1 MTAVTVVTVRRTTP
15 ANTVTTVTTDT
26 LRLALKPTD
35 AEVLEFITKSP
46 DDCLQYRNSDGS
58 IDLDGVREMMVD
70 IERKKIIDDHPYSIS
85 QGNDGRWRTWVKDEN
100 AKAGRKQIVKSTREK
115 LENALVEYYLRNDE
129 RLVRIRM
136 TLRELYPK
144 WIKYKSLHNAE
155 TYIPRIDSEW
165 KRCYE
170 NSPIVDKPIRELKKL
185 ELDEWAHSLIR
196 EHDMTK
202 TMYYNMS
209 LIMRQCLDYAVDLEI
224 VEDNQFRKVKV
235 DGRRMFRKVRKKK
248 DSTQVYSK
256 DEVIILFQKAW
267 DDFRN
272 STRLVYRLAPLAMM
286 FQFFTGVRIGELCAL
301 KFSDIE
307 NGIMTVSRMLQKDTG
322 KVVDHTKSHEDRE
335 VILVDGALEL
345 VEIARA
351 YQEEHDCKSEYIFSI
366 TDKPLKYREVNALL
380 EKYCESAGIL
390 YRSSHSAR
398 KTYISSL
405 IDAGININTVRSY
418 AGHADER
425 TTYWNYCYD
434 RTPDAEKKELLER
447 ALA

>member
-1 MTAVTVVTVRRTTP
+1 MTTAQTKAVT
-15 ANTVTTVTTDT
+15 AVTTDT
-26 LRLALKPTD
+26 LRLALKPTN
-35 AEVLEFITKSP
+35 AEILEFITKSP
-46 DDCLQYRNSDGS
+46 DDCLQYRNADGS

-70 IERKKIIDDHPYSIS
+70 IERNKIIDDHPFSIS
-85 QGNDGRWRTWVKDEN
+85 QGNDSRWRTRVLDET
-100 AKAGRKQIVKSTREK
+100 AKTGRRQIVKSTREK
-115 LENALVEYYLRNDE
+115 LEDAIVEHYLRTDE
-129 RLVRIRM
+129 RLTRIRM
-136 TLRELYPK
+136 TLRDLYPK
-144 WIKYKSLHNAE
+144 WLKYKALHNAE
-155 TYIPRIDSEW
+155 TYIPRIESEW
-165 KRCYE
+165 NRFYK
-170 NSPIVDKPIRELKKL
+170 NSSIVDKPIRELKKL

-202 TMYYNMS
+202 TQYYNMS

-224 VEDNQFRKVKV
+224 IDVNQFRKVNV

-248 DSTQVYSK
+248 DSTQVYTK

-267 DDFRN
+267 NDFEF
-272 STRLVYRLAPLAMM
+272 STRLVYKLAPLAMM

-307 NGIMTVSRMLQKDTG
+307 NGILSVSRMLQKDTD
-322 KVVDHTKSHEDRE
+322 KVVEHTKSHEDRE
-335 VILVDGALEL
+335 VILTDGALEL
-345 VEIARA
+345 VEIARR

-366 TDKPLKYREVNALL
+366 TEKPLEYREVNALL
-380 EKYCESAGIL
+380 KKYCKSADIL
-390 YRSSHSAR
+390 YRPSHSSR

-425 TTYWNYCYD
+425 TTYFNYCFD
-434 RTPDAEKKELLER
+434 RTPDAEKKQLLER

>member
-1 MTAVTVVTVRRTTP
+1 MSVRSTP
-15 ANTVTTVTTDT
+15 ASTVTTVTTDT

-35 AEVLEFITKSP
+35 EEVLEFITKNP
-46 DDCLQYRNSDGS
+46 DDCLQYRNADDS

-85 QGNDGRWRTWVKDEN
+85 QGNDGRWRTWVKDET
-100 AKAGRKQIVKSTREK
+100 AKAGRKQIVKATKEK
-115 LENALVEYYLRNDE
+115 LENAIVEYYLRTDE
-129 RLVRIRM
+129 RLVRVRM
-136 TLRELYPK
+136 TVRELFPK
-144 WIKYKSLHNAE
+144 WLKYKALHNAE
-155 TYIPRIDSEW
+155 TYIPRIESEW
-165 KRCYE
+165 KRYYE
-170 NSPIVDKPIRELKKL
+170 HSSIVDKPIRELKKL

-196 EHDMTK
+196 EHSMTK

-235 DGRRMFRKVRKKK
+235 DGRRMFRKERKKK
-248 DSTQVYSK
+248 DSTQVYSR

-267 DDFRN
+267 NDFRN

-307 NGIMTVSRMLQKDTG
+307 NGILYVSRMLQKDTD
-322 KVVDHTKSHEDRE
+322 KVVDHTKTHEDRE

-351 YQEEHDCKSEYIFSI
+351 YQEEHGCRSEYIFSI
-366 TDKPLKYREVNALL
+366 TERPLKYREVNALL

-434 RTPDAEKKELLER
+434 RTPDAEKKKLLER

>member
-1 MTAVTVVTVRRTTP
+1 MTTAPTKAVT
-15 ANTVTTVTTDT
+15 AVTTDT
-26 LRLALKPTD
+26 LRLALRPAD

-46 DDCLQYRNSDGS
+46 DDCLQYRNADGS

-70 IERKKIIDDHPYSIS
+70 IERKKILDDHPFSIS
-85 QGNDGRWRTWVKDEN
+85 QGNDGRWRTRVLDET
-100 AKAGRKQIVKSTREK
+100 AKTGRRQIVKSTKEK
-115 LENALVEYYLRNDE
+115 LEDAIVEYYLRTDE
-129 RLVRIRM
+129 RLTRIRM

-144 WIKYKSLHNAE
+144 WLKYKALHNAE
-155 TYIPRIDSEW
+155 TYIPRIESEW
-165 KRCYE
+165 NRFYE
-170 NSPIVDKPIRELKKL
+170 NSSIVDKPIRELKKL

-202 TMYYNMS
+202 TQYYNMS

-224 VEDNQFRKVKV
+224 IDVNQFRKVNV

-267 DDFRN
+267 NDFKF
-272 STRLVYRLAPLAMM
+272 STRLVYRLAPLALM

-301 KFSDIE
+301 KFTDIE
-307 NGIMTVSRMLQKDTG
+307 NGILSVSRMLQKDTD
-322 KVVDHTKSHEDRE
+322 KVVEHTKSHEDRE
-335 VILVDGALEL
+335 VILTDGALEL
-345 VEIARA
+345 VEIARR
-351 YQEEHDCKSEYIFSI
+351 YQEEHDCQSEYIFSI
-366 TDKPLKYREVNALL
+366 TKKPLEYREVNALL
-380 EKYCESAGIL
+380 KKYCKSVGIL
-390 YRSSHSAR
+390 YRSSHSSR

-425 TTYWNYCYD
+425 TTYFNYCYD
-434 RTPDAEKKELLER
+434 RTPDAEKKQLLEK

>member
-1 MTAVTVVTVRRTTP
+1 MTTAPAKAVT
-15 ANTVTTVTTDT
+15 AVTTDT
-26 LRLALKPTD
+26 LRLALKPTYE
-35 AEVLEFITKSP
+35 EVLEFIAKSP
-46 DDCLQYRNSDGS
+46 DDCLQYRKSDGS

-70 IERKKIIDDHPYSIS
+70 IERKKILDDHPFSIS
-85 QGNDGRWRTWVKDEN
+85 RGNDGRWRTRIVDETAKTGRRQL
-100 AKAGRKQIVKSTREK
+100 AKATREK
-115 LENALVEYYLRNDE
+115 LEDALIEHYLRTDE
-129 RLVRIRM
+129 RLIRIRM

-144 WIKYKSLHNAE
+144 WLKYKALHNAE
-155 TYIPRIDSEW
+155 TYIPRIESEW
-165 KRCYE
+165 NRFYE
-170 NSPIVDKPIRELKKL
+170 NSSIVDKPIRELKKL

-202 TMYYNMS
+202 TQYYNMS
-209 LIMRQCLDYAVDLEI
+209 LIMRQCLDYAVDFEI
-224 VEDNQFRKVKV
+224 IDVNQFRKVNV

-267 DDFRN
+267 NDFEF

-286 FQFFTGVRIGELCAL
+286 FQFFTGVRVGELCAL

-307 NGIMTVSRMLQKDTG
+307 NGILSVSRMLQKDTD

-335 VILVDGALEL
+335 VILPDGAMEL
-345 VEIARA
+345 VEVARR
-351 YQEEHDCKSEYIFSI
+351 YQEEHDCQSEYIFSI
-366 TDKPLKYREVNALL
+366 TEKPLEYREVNALL
-380 EKYCESAGIL
+380 KKYCKSVGIL
-390 YRSSHSAR
+390 YRPSHSSR

-425 TTYWNYCYD
+425 TTYFNYCYD
-434 RTPDAEKKELLER
+434 RTPDAEKKQLLEK

>member
-1 MTAVTVVTVRRTTP
+1 MMTAPTKAVT
-15 ANTVTTVTTDT
+15 AVTTDT
-26 LRLALKPTD
+26 LRLALKPTN
-35 AEVLEFITKSP
+35 AEILEFITKSP
-46 DDCLQYRNSDGS
+46 DDCLQYRNPDGS
-58 IDLDGVREMMVD
+58 IDLDGVGEMMVD
-70 IERKKIIDDHPYSIS
+70 IERKKIIDDHPFSIS
-85 QGNDGRWRTWVKDEN
+85 QGNDGRWRTRVLDES
-100 AKAGRKQIVKSTREK
+100 AKTGRRQIVKSTREK
-115 LENALVEYYLRNDE
+115 LEDAIVEHYLRTDE
-129 RLVRIRM
+129 RLTRIRM
-136 TLRELYPK
+136 TLRDLYPK
-144 WIKYKSLHNAE
+144 WLKYKALHNAE
-155 TYIPRIDSEW
+155 TYIPRIESEW
-165 KRCYE
+165 NRFYE
-170 NSPIVDKPIRELKKL
+170 NSSIVDKPIRELKKL

-202 TMYYNMS
+202 TQYYNMS

-224 VEDNQFRKVKV
+224 VDDNQFRKVNV

-307 NGIMTVSRMLQKDTG
+307 NGIMTVSRMLQKDTD

-335 VILVDGALEL
+335 VILVDGALVL

-351 YQEEHDCKSEYIFSI
+351 YQEEHGCKSEYIFST

-380 EKYCESAGIL
+380 KKYCESAEIL

-434 RTPDAEKKELLER
+434 RTPDAEKKKLLER

>member
-1 MTAVTVVTVRRTTP
+1 
-15 ANTVTTVTTDT
+15 
-26 LRLALKPTD
+26 
-35 AEVLEFITKSP
+35 
-46 DDCLQYRNSDGS
+46 
-58 IDLDGVREMMVD
+58 
-70 IERKKIIDDHPYSIS
+70 
-85 QGNDGRWRTWVKDEN
+85 
-100 AKAGRKQIVKSTREK
+100 
-115 LENALVEYYLRNDE
+115 
-129 RLVRIRM
+129 M

-144 WIKYKSLHNAE
+144 WIKYKALHNAE

-165 KRCYE
+165 NRYYA
-170 NSPIVDKPIRELKKL
+170 NSLIVDKPIRELKKL

-196 EHDMTK
+196 EYDMTK

-256 DEVIILFQKAW
+256 DEVIILFRKAW

-286 FQFFTGVRIGELCAL
+286 FQFFTGVRLGELCAL
-301 KFSDIE
+301 KYSDIE
-307 NGIMTVSRMLQKDTG
+307 NGIMTVSRMLQKDTD

-351 YQEEHDCKSEYIFSI
+351 YQEEHGCKSEYIFST

-380 EKYCESAGIL
+380 KKYCKGAEIL

-434 RTPDAEKKELLER
+434 RTPDAEKKRLLER

>member
-1 MTAVTVVTVRRTTP
+1 MTAVTVLTTAPTKAVT
-15 ANTVTTVTTDT
+15 AVTTDT
-26 LRLALKPTD
+26 LRLALRPAD

-46 DDCLQYRNSDGS
+46 DDCLQYRNADGS

-70 IERKKIIDDHPYSIS
+70 IERKKILDDHPFSIS
-85 QGNDGRWRTWVKDEN
+85 QGNDGRWRTRVLDET
-100 AKAGRKQIVKSTREK
+100 AKTGRRQIVKSTKEK
-115 LENALVEYYLRNDE
+115 LEDAIVEYYLRTDE
-129 RLVRIRM
+129 RLTRIRM

-144 WIKYKSLHNAE
+144 WLKYKALHNAE
-155 TYIPRIDSEW
+155 TYIPRIESEW
-165 KRCYE
+165 NRFYE
-170 NSPIVDKPIRELKKL
+170 NSSIVDKPIRELKKL

-202 TMYYNMS
+202 TQYYNMS

-224 VEDNQFRKVKV
+224 VDDNQFRKVNV

-307 NGIMTVSRMLQKDTG
+307 NGIMTVSRMLQKDTD

-335 VILVDGALEL
+335 VILVDGALVL

-351 YQEEHDCKSEYIFSI
+351 YQEEHGCKSEYIFST

-380 EKYCESAGIL
+380 KKYCESAEIL

-434 RTPDAEKKELLER
+434 RTPDAEKKKLLER

>member
-1 MTAVTVVTVRRTTP
+1 MTAVTVLTSAPTKAVT
-15 ANTVTTVTTDT
+15 AVTTDT
-26 LRLALKPTD
+26 LRLALRPAD

-46 DDCLQYRNSDGS
+46 DDCLQYRNADGS

-70 IERKKIIDDHPYSIS
+70 IERKKILDDHPFSIS
-85 QGNDGRWRTWVKDEN
+85 QGNDGRWRTRVKDET
-100 AKAGRKQIVKSTREK
+100 AKTGRRQIVKSTKEK
-115 LENALVEYYLRNDE
+115 LEDAIIEYYLRTDE
-129 RLVRIRM
+129 RLTRIRM
-136 TLRELYPK
+136 TLRELYPR
-144 WIKYKSLHNAE
+144 WLKYKALHNAE
-155 TYIPRIDSEW
+155 TYIPRIESEW
-165 KRCYE
+165 NRFYE
-170 NSPIVDKPIRELKKL
+170 NSSIVDKPIRDLKKL

-202 TMYYNMS
+202 TQYYNMS

-224 VEDNQFRKVKV
+224 IDDNQFRKVNI

-267 DDFRN
+267 TDFEF
-272 STRLVYRLAPLAMM
+272 STRLVYRLAPLALM

-301 KFSDIE
+301 KFTDIE
-307 NGIMTVSRMLQKDTG
+307 NGILSVSRMLQKDTD
-322 KVVDHTKSHEDRE
+322 KVVEHTKSHEDRE
-335 VILVDGALEL
+335 VILTDGALEL
-345 VEIARA
+345 VEIARR
-351 YQEEHDCKSEYIFSI
+351 YQEEHDCQSEYIFSI
-366 TDKPLKYREVNALL
+366 TEKPLEYREVNALL
-380 EKYCESAGIL
+380 KKYCKSVGIL
-390 YRSSHSAR
+390 YRPSHSSR

-425 TTYWNYCYD
+425 TTYFNYCYD
-434 RTPDAEKKELLER
+434 RTPDAEKKQLLEK